1 MGRFSSQ
8 DKHMTIVIYVWLIS
22 YGMIYDTVEP
32 SLSSRHLF
40 FVPANKKAIHWLLF
54 KTSVQ
59 RHLFTTAKVVVVKR
73 FNCSLVRQSPCF
85 VTNLTIIP
93 WHKVHH

>member
-32 SLSSRHLF
+32 SLSSRPLF
-40 FVPANKKAIHWLLF
+40 FVPANWKKPYIDSCLKPLYNG
-54 KTSVQ
+54 TSLQ
-59 RHLFTTAKVVVVKR
+59 RPR
-73 FNCSLVRQSPCF
+73 WSL
-85 VTNLTIIP
+85 
-93 WHKVHH
+93 

>member
-8 DKHMTIVIYVWLIS
+8 DKHMTIAIYVWLIS

-32 SLSSRHLF
+32 SLSSRPLF

-54 KTSVQ
+54 KTSV
-59 RHLFTTAKVVVVKR
+59 
-73 FNCSLVRQSPCF
+73 
-85 VTNLTIIP
+85 
-93 WHKVHH
+93 

>member
-22 YGMIYDTVEP
+22 YGMIYDTVET
-32 SLSSRHLF
+32 SLSSRPLF
-40 FVPANKKAIHWLLF
+40 FAPANKKAIHWLLF

-73 FNCSLVRQSPCF
+73 FNCSLVRTISLFCYHF
-85 VTNLTIIP
+85 EYFSLT
-93 WHKVHH
+93 

>member
-32 SLSSRHLF
+32 SLSSQPLF